1 MTKRSQSVDNA
12 IKRSY
17 AKLANATFKR
27 ALAKIEFDNTAAAD
41 ALMSRVEEWLDK
53 AGAKATQWY
62 FN

>member
-1 MTKRSQSVDNA
+1 MKRSQAVDEA

-27 ALAKIEFDNTAAAD
+27 ALAKIEFDNTPAAD
-41 ALMSRVEEWLDK
+41 ALMSRVEQWLDK
-53 AGAKATQWY
+53 AGAKATRWY